1 MWPHAHT
8 YPPHA
13 HIPHA
18 HTLHMPTVVDVIS
31 KYQFWPLT
39 LWHHFVPGFRLHTHT
54 SSLARWKTHI
64 ISKTFEIACSYCC
77 WNALSSLV
85 EIALPL
91 LNVVVSAIT
100 TSHHDDHSKKH
111 FWCCCL
117 LLCCSAVWD
126 IYMSRCVCVCV
137 SAHCDFCERFQKHI
151 WRIVHTFHLTVFIQC
166 ICCCCLLFLL
176 LFCSAVN
183 AFLAGEC
190 ECVLAHTLLL
200 FRLQLPT
207 QVTWFTC
214 PRVCAGTA
222 VYPLHYFCIVVVVIL
237 FLLLLFT
244 PFYSARIFYFHLLC
258 CTEMKSSV
266 SGASIPP
273 HTESVLC
280 GPSTSLLVSGIK
292 YIIYKTESFHNF
304 LVLLFTMPYYLW
316 IVWASPFV
324 ARAYTQTKN
333 AHTHG
338 VYADN
343 ERSHGATR

>member
-137 SAHCDFCERFQKHI
+137 CTLR
-151 WRIVHTFHLTVFIQC
+151 
-166 ICCCCLLFLL
+166 LLWKI
-176 LFCSAVN
+176 S
-183 AFLAGEC
+183 ETY
-190 ECVLAHTLLL
+190 LAHRTHIS
-200 FRLQLPT
+200 FNC
-207 QVTWFTC
+207 F
-214 PRVCAGTA
+214 
-222 VYPLHYFCIVVVVIL
+222 YSMH
-237 FLLLLFT
+237 LLLLFVIFAALLQRCECISGWWVWVCVGAYT
-244 PFYSARIFYFHLLC
+244 AVVSLAIADSSDLIHVSARLCWYRCVPVTLLLYCCCCYFVFIIIIHSILFCSYILFSLVMLYGDEELC
-258 CTEMKSSV
+258 
-266 SGASIPP
+266 
-273 HTESVLC
+273 
-280 GPSTSLLVSGIK
+280 
-292 YIIYKTESFHNF
+292 
-304 LVLLFTMPYYLW
+304 
-316 IVWASPFV
+316 
-324 ARAYTQTKN
+324 
-333 AHTHG
+333 
-338 VYADN
+338 
-343 ERSHGATR
+343 